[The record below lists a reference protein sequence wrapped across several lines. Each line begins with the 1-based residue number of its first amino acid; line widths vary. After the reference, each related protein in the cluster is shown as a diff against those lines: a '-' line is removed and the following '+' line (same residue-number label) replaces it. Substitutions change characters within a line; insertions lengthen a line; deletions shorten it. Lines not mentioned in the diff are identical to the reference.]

1 MRTSD
6 RANAVQPS
14 ATVVINAKATQL
26 KAQGVDII
34 NLSVGEPDF
43 DTPQS
48 IKNAAIQAIN
58 AGYTKYTAVDG
69 IPALKDAII
78 QKFKSENQLDYTREQ
93 ILVSCGAKQS
103 FYNLMQAV
111 INDGDEVI
119 IPAPYWVS
127 YPAMVTLAGGVN
139 IIVKTNVESRFK
151 ITPEQLENA
160 ITPKTRI
167 LILNSPSNPTG
178 MAYTKDEL
186 VALSKVLLKH
196 PQVLIASDDMYEHI
210 LWGINSF
217 VNIVNA
223 CPELYDR
230 TIVCNGVSKAYAM
243 TGWRIGYA
251 AGPVFIIKAMTKIQ
265 SHSTSNPTSISQY
278 AAITALQGEKDFI
291 ENLKVVFKERHD
303 CIQQA
308 LNKIPGVICPPA
320 DGAFYVFPNIE
331 KAIARLGL
339 KDDIALSALILEKA
353 HVAVVPGTEFG
364 APGFIRLSYATNVET
379 LKLSVERMA
388 PFICE

>member
-1 MRTSD
+1 MQTSH

-26 KAQGVDII
+26 KVQGVDII

-48 IKNAAIQAIN
+48 IKNAAIAAIN
-58 AGYTKYTAVDG
+58 AGYTKYTAIDG

-78 QKFKSENQLDYTREQ
+78 QKFKSENHLDYTRDQ

-139 IIVKTNVESRFK
+139 TIVKTSVESRFK
-151 ITPEQLENA
+151 ITPEQLEKA
-160 ITPKTRI
+160 ITPKTRM

-186 VALSKVLLKH
+186 IALSKVLLKH

-210 LWGINSF
+210 LWGINPF

-251 AGPVFIIKAMTKIQ
+251 AGPVAIIKAMTKIQ

-278 AAITALQGEKDFI
+278 AAITALNGEKEFI

-303 CIQQA
+303 CIQQD

-320 DGAFYVFPNIE
+320 DGAFYVFPNVE

-339 KDDIALSALILEKA
+339 KDDVALSELILEKA

-379 LKLSVERMA
+379 LKSAVERMTS
-388 PFICE
+388 FIHR